1 MCAVRVV
8 KGCRRADFLI
18 YIREDDMIFFVI
30 GFLLIIIFPRLIPAE
45 LWIGLSLVEGF
56 IEFVVA
62 VVFALTS

>member
-1 MCAVRVV
+1 
-8 KGCRRADFLI
+8 
-18 YIREDDMIFFVI
+18 MIFFVI